1 MVKDAYYRRLARA
14 NRRIA
19 EARERIDEQ
28 KARVLELAGRPE
40 CGDATS
46 VLRRLDRSLRLM
58 TRQRAVLIR
67 QLMHWSGSDEGKTPE
82 LGEGAGAQSHHSVA
96 AVPREAAG

>member
-19 EARERIDEQ
+19 DARERIDEQ

-46 VLRRLDRSLRLM
+46 VLRRLDHSLRLM
-58 TRQRAVLIR
+58 THQRALLVR
-67 QLMHWSGSDEGKTPE
+67 QLMNWPDPDERKAPQT
-82 LGEGAGAQSHHSVA
+82 GERAGAQS
-96 AVPREAAG
+96 PFGCCRTGGKRYG